1 MISKEFIL
9 TSVSTAISSLA
20 YLILSKIL
28 DSFINPVYADIIG
41 KIVDLTLDFIFQSY
55 IFLDKINP
63 DKISLYLLGKA
74 ISTFISVFV
83 FYLYIN
89 YFRNPKIDN
98 TYVRMF
104 IASTVFFVVVYPFTK
119 YVVFKKD

>member
-20 YLILSKIL
+20 YLILSRIL
-28 DSFINPVYADIIG
+28 DNFINPVYADIIG
-41 KIVDLTLDFIFQSY
+41 KILDLSLDFIFQSY
-55 IFLDKINP
+55 IFLNKINTN
-63 DKISLYLLGKA
+63 KILLYLIGKL
-74 ISTFISVFV
+74 ISTSISVFL

-89 YFRNPKIDN
+89 YFSNPKIDN

-119 YVVFKKD
+119 YVVFKKY

>member
-1 MISKEFIL
+1 MISREFIL

-20 YLILSKIL
+20 YLILSRIL
-28 DSFINPVYADIIG
+28 DNFINPVYADIIG
-41 KIVDLTLDFIFQSY
+41 KIVDLSLDFIFQSY

-63 DKISLYLLGKA
+63 NKISLYLIGKL
-74 ISTFISVFV
+74 ISTSISVFL

-89 YFRNPKIDN
+89 YFSNPKIDN
-98 TYVRMF
+98 TYVRML

-119 YVVFKKD
+119 YLLFKKD

>member
-1 MISKEFIL
+1 MISKKFIL
-9 TSVSTAISSLA
+9 TSIGSGISSLA
-20 YLILSKIL
+20 YLILSRVL
-28 DSFINPVYADIIG
+28 DNFIYPVYADIIG
-41 KIVDLTLDFIFQSY
+41 KILDLTLDFIFQSY

-63 DKISLYLLGKA
+63 NKISLYLIGKL
-74 ISTFISVFV
+74 ISTSISVFL

-119 YVVFKKD
+119 YFVF